1 MVAVTR
7 PVTVRGVTLGDG
19 NTRVIVPLTAAT
31 PDALLA
37 EAATVAAAGPDLV
50 EWRIDPLLAAGHDLT
65 VAVALR
71 AALGKLPLLVTLRT
85 AAEGGQFEVTDP
97 DYLDLV
103 RGALNTGVVD
113 LLDVEL
119 ARATGTA
126 AVRAAHEVQVPV
138 VMSEHH
144 FDGTP
149 AESELVAA
157 LDRMLAADADVAK
170 IAVMPNSPADVLTL
184 LSATATVHARTDRP
198 IISMAMGQLGA
209 VSRIGGGVF
218 GSAATFATVGAASAP
233 GQLPLAEVR
242 AALGLVEGRSVD
254 RPLSV

>member
-7 PVTVRGVTLGDG
+7 PVTVRGVTLGG
-19 NTRVIVPLTAAT
+19 GRTRVIVPLTATT

-37 EAATVAAAGPDLV
+37 EAATVADAGPDLV
-50 EWRIDPLLAAGHDLT
+50 EWRIDPLLASGHDLT
-65 VAVALR
+65 VADALR
-71 AALGKLPLLVTLRT
+71 ATLRELPLLVTLRT
-85 AAEGGQFEVTDP
+85 AAEGGQFDLTDP
-97 DYLDLV
+97 DYLDLL
-103 RGALNTGVVD
+103 REALNTGVVD

-119 ARATGTA
+119 ARTTGTA
-126 AVRAAHEVQVPV
+126 AVRAAHEAHVPV

-149 AESELVAA
+149 TQSDLIAA

-170 IAVMPNSPADVLTL
+170 IAVMPHSPVDVLTL
-184 LSATATVHARTDRP
+184 LSATATVHARSDRP
-198 IISMAMGQLGA
+198 LISMAMGQLGA

-233 GQLPLAEVR
+233 GQPPLAEVR
-242 AALGLVEGRSVD
+242 AALGLIEGR
-254 RPLSV
+254 

>member
-19 NTRVIVPLTAAT
+19 STRVIVPLTAAT
-31 PDALLA
+31 PDALLT

-50 EWRIDPLLAAGHDLT
+50 EWRIDPLLAAGHGLT
-65 VAVALR
+65 VADALR
-71 AALGKLPLLVTLRT
+71 DTLGGLPLLVTLRT
-85 AAEGGQFEVTDP
+85 AAEGGQLDVTDP
-97 DYLDLV
+97 DYLDLL
-103 RGALNTGVVD
+103 RTALSTGVVD

-119 ARATGTA
+119 ARTTSAAA
-126 AVRAAHEVQVPV
+126 AVHAAHDAQVPV

-149 AESELVAA
+149 TESDLVAA

-170 IAVMPNSPADVLTL
+170 IAVMPHSPADVLTL
-184 LSATATVHARTDRP
+184 LSATSSAHARMARP

-242 AALGLVEGRSVD
+242 AALGLVEGR
-254 RPLSV
+254 